1 VGESQTVVRKDFEPW
16 KREIYFIYLFIRK
29 PSAEAVCQCAAAS
42 GTCGFFLFFFR
53 KRESLENPSAAEAIC
68 ECASPSRRSLTCAPA
83 LYTEPLK
90 DKAIRRWNC
99 EGRGW
104 GAQSLTVSVLWKY
117 LGYILVV

>member
-1 VGESQTVVRKDFEPW
+1 LEARDLF
-16 KREIYFIYLFIRK
+16 YLFIHSKALCRGGL
-29 PSAEAVCQCAAAS
+29 PMRRCV
-42 GTCGFFLFFFR
+42 GHLRLFLFFFR

>member
-16 KREIYFIYLFIRK
+16 KREIYL
-29 PSAEAVCQCAAAS
+29 
-42 GTCGFFLFFFR
+42 
-53 KRESLENPSAAEAIC
+53 EAIC